1 MLFRSRLFFSP
12 FPSGVRVRGPL
23 LSALAGAGSVAA
35 LALLVTTSSPAQAG
49 GTHWSIG
56 ISSPGVVVGVGN
68 GGYRGGAVYAPP
80 APRYYSAPPGYY
92 APPPVY
98 YAPAQPPVYYQP
110 RPVYVPP
117 PPVYFAP
124 VARPIYYAPPVL
136 VPAQRPYYGPG
147 WRGQRHGERHHGYG
161 YRD

>member
-1 MLFRSRLFFSP
+1 MFFPSRHFGVVPLCAARGRLF
-12 FPSGVRVRGPL
+12 
-23 LSALAGAGSVAA
+23 SALAGCAGMALAA
-35 LALLVTTSSPAQAG
+35 LLASSPVQAR
-49 GTHWSIG
+49 GTHWSVG
-56 ISSPGVVVGVGN
+56 ISAPGVVVGVGN
-68 GGYRGGAVYAPP
+68 GYQGYAPP
-80 APRYYSAPPGYY
+80 PRYYSAPAGYY

-98 YAPAQPPVYYQP
+98 YAPPPPPAYYPP
-110 RPVYVPP
+110 RPVYVAP
-117 PPVYFAP
+117 PPVYYAP